1 MFEGLK
7 AWWTDFWTDEFERAN
22 QEFEPGKID
31 VEAVTLTITLV
42 NGEQFYETFTGSVSY
57 EQRWV
62 SCGDSMLQRN
72 VRKVVLAS
80 RLAADWRKHVS
91 KVGIV
96 SLGCGRYV
104 PISQVESFT
113 FKADEFYVD
122 NIEPYKLDSDEL

>member
-7 AWWTDFWTDEFERAN
+7 AWWEELWTDEFQRAN
-22 QEFEPGKID
+22 QEFEPGRID
-31 VEAVTLTITLV
+31 VEAITLTITLV
-42 NGEQFYETFTGSVSY
+42 NGEKLYESFRGYVSY

-62 SCGDSMLQRN
+62 SYGDSFLQRN
-72 VRKVVLAS
+72 VRKIVLAS
-80 RLAADWRKHVS
+80 KLAADWRKHVS

-104 PISQVESFT
+104 PIEQVAEFT

-122 NIEPYKLDSDEL
+122 NIEPYKLEHDEP

>member
-7 AWWTDFWTDEFERAN
+7 AWWEELWTDEFQRAN
-22 QEFEPGKID
+22 QEFEPGRID
-31 VEAVTLTITLV
+31 VEAITLTITLV
-42 NGEQFYETFTGSVSY
+42 NGEKFYESFRGYVSY

-62 SCGDSMLQRN
+62 SYGDSFLQRN
-72 VRKVVLAS
+72 VRKIVLAS
-80 RLAADWRKHVS
+80 KLAADWRKHVS

-104 PISQVESFT
+104 PIEQVAEFT

-122 NIEPYKLDSDEL
+122 NIEPYKLEHDEP